1 MEDKNKLQEEI
12 IKADLRNDEKMW
24 KSLDEACTLNSFLEK
39 MTKDE
44 LVKIAK
50 KYSVKGIT
58 TLKKA
63 AAVEKIKDVV
73 LTKANIALES
83 MEENTLKFVEEL
95 IKVNGLKKYKFDE
108 VIYIN
113 YLRNRGLA
121 FSGIKDEEA
130 FVVMPEEL
138 KEVISKQLNKEVRD
152 KARLNGEIIKAM
164 AGMVYYY
171 GVCNFDLVKASLENI
186 FGKTFEES
194 YLNGLIANG
203 EELGYDYVI
212 EEKLLCHIDVENS
225 NKIVKLQKK
234 NKKNICKFDKKTL
247 IKAGVPDFM
256 EEHKSGKNLQ
266 RALGEMFII
275 DKEILKDEM
284 DSFTISI
291 KNEMPME
298 KSINLFLDAYEID
311 NEEEKNIFAYE
322 LEHLAKSIKRWSLN
336 GYSENEITKLEQ
348 RVVNEVKIGRNDPC
362 LCGSKKKYKKCCG
375 R

>member
-171 GVCNFDLVKASLENI
+171 GVCNFDLVKANLENI

-212 EEKLLCHIDVENS
+212 EEKLLCPYR
-225 NKIVKLQKK
+225 
-234 NKKNICKFDKKTL
+234 C
-247 IKAGVPDFM
+247 
-256 EEHKSGKNLQ
+256 
-266 RALGEMFII
+266 
-275 DKEILKDEM
+275 
-284 DSFTISI
+284 
-291 KNEMPME
+291 
-298 KSINLFLDAYEID
+298 
-311 NEEEKNIFAYE
+311 
-322 LEHLAKSIKRWSLN
+322 
-336 GYSENEITKLEQ
+336 
-348 RVVNEVKIGRNDPC
+348 
-362 LCGSKKKYKKCCG
+362 
-375 R
+375 